1 MLPDSRRERRA
12 DKDHHR
18 FFKNIFSPLTVKQD
32 KMAIERIIEL
42 IKEEQASNRID
53 KDRLMSIIMGMAD
66 ELGGTL
72 SGGGGGSGGVG
83 PRGPPGPAGPAGP
96 KGDAGECKCPPKK
109 ATTTKKAAAK
119 NADA

>member
-1 MLPDSRRERRA
+1 
-12 DKDHHR
+12 
-18 FFKNIFSPLTVKQD
+18 
-32 KMAIERIIEL
+32 MAIERIIEL

-53 KDRLMSIIMGMAD
+53 KDRLMSIIMGMAE

-72 SGGGGGSGGVG
+72 SGGGGGGGVG

-96 KGDAGECKCPPKK
+96 KGDKGDKGDPGSAPKK

-119 NADA
+119 KIDA

>member
-1 MLPDSRRERRA
+1 
-12 DKDHHR
+12 
-18 FFKNIFSPLTVKQD
+18 
-32 KMAIERIIEL
+32 MAIERIIEL

-53 KDRLMSIIMGMAD
+53 KDRLMSIIMGMAE

-96 KGDAGECKCPPKK
+96 KGDKGDKGDPGSPAPKK

-119 NADA
+119 KTDA

>member
-1 MLPDSRRERRA
+1 MA
-12 DKDHHR
+12 
-18 FFKNIFSPLTVKQD
+18 FFKNIFSPLTSKEQ
-32 KMAIERIIEL
+32 MAIERIIEL
-42 IKEEQASNRID
+42 IKEEQAANRID
-53 KDRLMSIIMGMAD
+53 KDRLMSIIMGMAE

-96 KGDAGECKCPPKK
+96 KGDKGDAGECKCPPKK